1 MPSLKT
7 SSALE
12 TKKLAAQLVKK
23 LLRAPHKKNKAFIIK
38 LNGELGAGKTT
49 FTQGFA
55 KALGISHRLT
65 SPTFVIMRRYGL
77 KKNNKYENLYH
88 IDAYRMKQL
97 KEMRPLNIREVLTN
111 PKNIVLIEWAK
122 NIEGSLLRGASSIK
136 FAHGKTENERT
147 LSTNLLK

>member
-1 MPSLKT
+1 MVKS

-12 TKKLAAQLVKK
+12 TKKMAAEVVAKI
-23 LLRAPHKKNKAFIIK
+23 LRAPHKKNKAFIIK

-55 KALGISHRLT
+55 KALGVSHRIT
-65 SPTFVIMRRYGL
+65 SPTFVIMRRYNL
-77 KKNNKYENLYH
+77 KKNKKYGNLYH

-97 KEMRPLNIREVLTN
+97 KEMHPLHIKEVLTN

-122 NIEGSLLRGASSIK
+122 NISGSLLRGAATIT
-136 FAHGKTENERT
+136 FAHGKTEDVRT
-147 LSTNLLK
+147 ISTTLLKK